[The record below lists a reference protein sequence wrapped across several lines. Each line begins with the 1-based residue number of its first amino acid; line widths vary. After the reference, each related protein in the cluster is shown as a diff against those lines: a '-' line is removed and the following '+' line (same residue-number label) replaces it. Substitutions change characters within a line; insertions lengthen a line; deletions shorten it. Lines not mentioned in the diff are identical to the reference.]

1 MIKQLFRAWQ
11 GKKERMLFA
20 YLDTK
25 DDLDPSAPINKLMT
39 AILESAIEKQAEAV
53 RLVTK
58 INRGALQGPPSP
70 NDIEERLAT
79 AQRIGRSLTAEEVAA
94 KTFHYRDT
102 DKQNDDLIIDF
113 RYAGTWH
120 EEMSIPQS
128 LLKPLI
134 RHLRYRFNLDHCTS
148 LDKPSKTTQHAGTS
162 FALETYAPEGNIL
175 AVFHCKRVVESSC

>member
-1 MIKQLFRAWQ
+1 
-11 GKKERMLFA
+11 
-20 YLDTK
+20 
-25 DDLDPSAPINKLMT
+25 MT
-39 AILESAIEKQAEAV
+39 AILESAIEKKAEAV

-58 INRGALQGPPSP
+58 VNRGALQGPPSP
-70 NDIEERLAT
+70 KDIEERLAT
-79 AQRIGRSLTAEEVAA
+79 AQRIGRSLTFDDASS

-102 DKQNDDLIIDF
+102 DKQTDDLIVDF

-134 RHLRYRFNLDHCTS
+134 RHLRYRFNLDNCAS
-148 LDKPSKTTQHAGTS
+148 LDQSAQTAMQAGTS

-175 AVFHCKRVVESSC
+175 AIFHCEKVVESSC